1 MHHNYIR
8 YEVQKRKY
16 SSNVVIGIYV
26 HVTPENKFVE
36 KHDIVLMS
44 GLKKEL
50 GDTQIEYTCR
60 MLNEHLR
67 VINKNKIL
75 KENES
80 N

>member
-1 MHHNYIR
+1 MHQNYIR

-26 HVTPENKFVE
+26 HVTPENKYHE
-36 KHDIVLMS
+36 KHDIVLIS
-44 GLKKEL
+44 ALKKEL
-50 GDTQIEYTCR
+50 GDSLIDYTCR

-67 VINKNKIL
+67 VINKNKSL

-80 N
+80 K